1 MSLYTVLCQVSVA
14 IHCNTFP
21 EATATASNNLKSIS
35 PSEKCVTFACPNVW
49 HCALI
54 DHLALCI
61 LGFCAASSFN
71 DGSVSPYPARMRLL
85 QHAIPQG
92 TLLHAAFFFFFF
104 FCNLPPSLPHISS
117 RRSRHTV
124 GPIRIAAGN
133 TRSYLSFGRK
143 SSIWR
148 GDGRHEKKKLPY
160 NLNGDDNLEVASV
173 TTLCKTE
180 ELFFRLGDAV
190 NNWQSWKKKN
200 WLEEILF
207 WTYAASTAHS
217 AKTYHHWFALI

>member
-1 MSLYTVLCQVSVA
+1 MNLFFLPQMSLYTFLSRLSVA

-71 DGSVSPYPARMRLL
+71 DGSVSPYPAHMRLL

-92 TLLHAAFFFFFF
+92 TLLHVAFFFFF
-104 FCNLPPSLPHISS
+104 
-117 RRSRHTV
+117 
-124 GPIRIAAGN
+124 
-133 TRSYLSFGRK
+133 
-143 SSIWR
+143 
-148 GDGRHEKKKLPY
+148 
-160 NLNGDDNLEVASV
+160 
-173 TTLCKTE
+173 
-180 ELFFRLGDAV
+180 
-190 NNWQSWKKKN
+190 WQSPPPLSSPHLKQA
-200 WLEEILF
+200 LE
-207 WTYAASTAHS
+207 AHS
-217 AKTYHHWFALI
+217 RPYQDRCRKHAQLSLLWAKVFHMERRWTA